1 VLVARAGRP
10 FRSLGLAF
18 LTVLAVCLITHA
30 KSYVLAPAYPAL
42 LAAGAVWVAD
52 SRASVRRWV
61 VAPYA
66 GLLVVSAVPMAIAA
80 APILPPSTTARVL
93 ALIGPERLRQEN
105 HATAELPQYL
115 ADRYGWEE
123 MVATVASVYHRLSPD
138 EQREACILVANY
150 GRAAAIDFYG
160 ARHDL
165 PRAISG
171 HNTYYL
177 WGPRDCTGRVVI
189 STGQSDRA
197 LRPLFRRIDR
207 VATVTCAYC
216 LPSENHLPVWIAR
229 DATHPMATIWPRLK
243 HFD

>member
-1 VLVARAGRP
+1 MIHLDSQLVL
-10 FRSLGLAF
+10 
-18 LTVLAVCLITHA
+18 C
-30 KSYVLAPAYPAL
+30 
-42 LAAGAVWVAD
+42 
-52 SRASVRRWV
+52 
-61 VAPYA
+61 
-66 GLLVVSAVPMAIAA
+66 
-80 APILPPSTTARVL
+80 RV
-93 ALIGPERLRQEN
+93 N
-105 HATAELPQYL
+105 
-115 ADRYGWEE
+115 
-123 MVATVASVYHRLSPD
+123 
-138 EQREACILVANY
+138 NY
-150 GRAAAIDFYG
+150 GRAAAIDVYG

-197 LRPLFRRIDR
+197 LRPLFRRLDR